1 MVTVAPEPQRGAATG
16 SERKDPGECSRC
28 LESTKRVVLTMG
40 NKENSDGS
48 SEDAIPVR
56 VVIRVRP
63 LIATETTSG
72 ASECVTVDEKTG
84 SVFVNDRTFHFD
96 GVFGTNC
103 SQEYVYTK
111 SVRELLSS
119 SFEGYNTTIFAY
131 GQTGSGKTYTMG
143 TGCENVSGEQRGI
156 LPRMITDLFD
166 HLNSEVEKSAA
177 EGYSYEIYASLE

>member
-1 MVTVAPEPQRGAATG
+1 
-16 SERKDPGECSRC
+16 
-28 LESTKRVVLTMG
+28 MG

-48 SEDAIPVR
+48 SEEAIPVR

-63 LIATETTSG
+63 LIAAELRSG
-72 ASECVTVDEKTG
+72 ANECVTVDEKTG

-103 SQEYVYTK
+103 SQEYVYAK
-111 SVRELLSS
+111 SVREMLNS

-156 LPRMITDLFD
+156 LPRMISDLFE
-166 HLNSEVEKSAA
+166 HLDSEVEKSAA
-177 EGYSYEIYASLE
+177 EGYSYEIYAS